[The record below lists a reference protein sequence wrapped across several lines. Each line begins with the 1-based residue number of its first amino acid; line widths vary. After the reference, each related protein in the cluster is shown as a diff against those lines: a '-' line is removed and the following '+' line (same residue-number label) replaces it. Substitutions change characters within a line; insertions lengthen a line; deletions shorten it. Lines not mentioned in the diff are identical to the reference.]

1 FEAQVARSPHG
12 VAVVGSGV
20 ELSYGELDARA
31 GVLARVLVGLGVGP
45 ERFVAL
51 VVPRSVELVVAVV
64 AVVKAGGAYV
74 PIDPGYPAE
83 RVGHIVR
90 DARPVLAV
98 AVAESEGVLAGL
110 GRRVPVPDGVSPFS
124 VFRLGGESSGDAFAV
139 GGESSGGALAV
150 SGGGVGRLLPAHPAY
165 VIFTS
170 GSTGRPKGVVV
181 SHGNVT
187 RLLGST
193 EGWFG
198 FDETDVWALFHSY
211 AFDFSVWELWGALL
225 YGGRLVVVPFG
236 VSRSPG
242 EFVALV
248 AEQGV
253 TVLNQTPSAFYQF
266 MRAERESVGVGLSL
280 RYVIFGGEALDPG
293 RLDDWYDRHPDTAPV
308 LVNMYGIT
316 ETTVHV
322 TYAALDRETAVSGVA
337 SAIGVGIPDLRVYV
351 LDEFLCPVP
360 PGVVGELYVAGAGG
374 ARGYAGRAALTAE
387 RFVADPFGCGGGRMY
402 RSGDLARWGRA
413 GRLEY
418 LGRVDQQVK
427 IRGFRIELGE
437 VEGVLVRHPLVA
449 EVAVVVREDRPGDR
463 RLVAYVVGH
472 DRKSLVA
479 SASDQAAPFT
489 PSSADEASVASA
501 IREAPVASARGA
513 GRGVALDMGE
523 VLDAGEV
530 RRFAGRMLPD
540 YMVPA
545 AVVVVEALPL
555 TVNGKLDRRAL
566 PVPEVTGSGQEPSTP
581 REALLCGLFAEVLGV
596 ERVGVGDGFFDLG
609 GDSIIAIQLV
619 ARARQAGVVFGPRDV
634 FRYQSV
640 RELAAVAVEEEA
652 ASEPEGAGIG
662 PLPATPIMA
671 WLDGLAGP
679 AGIIMTRCG

>member
-1 FEAQVARSPHG
+1 FEAQVARSPHA

-20 ELSYGELDARA
+20 ELSYAELDARA

-51 VVPRSVELVVAVV
+51 VVPRSVDLVVAVV

-90 DARPVLAV
+90 DAGPVLAV
-98 AVAESEGVLAGL
+98 AVAESEGVLAGF
-110 GRRVPVPDGVSPFS
+110 GRRVPVPDGVAPFS
-124 VFRLGGESSGDAFAV
+124 VFRLGGDFSGDAFAMDGEASGDVFAV
-139 GGESSGGALAV
+139 GGGSRGVGGGEWSVSDVAVAGGGA
-150 SGGGVGRLLPAHPAY
+150 GRLLPAHPAY

-187 RLLGST
+187 RLLVST

-266 MRAERESVGVGLSL
+266 MRAEQEGPGVGLAL
-280 RYVIFGGEALDPG
+280 RYVIFGGEALEVS
-293 RLDDWYDRHPDTAPV
+293 RLAGWHDRGV
-308 LVNMYGIT
+308 SLVNMYGIT

-322 TYAALDRETAVSGVA
+322 TYAALDPDSPAGL
-337 SAIGVGIPDLRVYV
+337 IGTGIPDLRVYV

-360 PGVVGELYVAGAGG
+360 PGVVGELYVAGAGV

-387 RFVADPFGCGGGRMY
+387 RFVADPFGGSGGRMY

-418 LGRVDQQVK
+418 LGRADQQVK

-463 RLVAYVVGH
+463 RLVAYVVG
-472 DRKSLVA
+472 
-479 SASDQAAPFT
+479 
-489 PSSADEASVASA
+489 
-501 IREAPVASARGA
+501 
-513 GRGVALDMGE
+513 
-523 VLDAGEV
+523 
-530 RRFAGRMLPD
+530 
-540 YMVPA
+540 
-545 AVVVVEALPL
+545 
-555 TVNGKLDRRAL
+555 
-566 PVPEVTGSGQEPSTP
+566 
-581 REALLCGLFAEVLGV
+581 
-596 ERVGVGDGFFDLG
+596 
-609 GDSIIAIQLV
+609 
-619 ARARQAGVVFGPRDV
+619 
-634 FRYQSV
+634 
-640 RELAAVAVEEEA
+640 
-652 ASEPEGAGIG
+652 
-662 PLPATPIMA
+662 
-671 WLDGLAGP
+671 
-679 AGIIMTRCG
+679 

>member
-1 FEAQVARSPHG
+1 
-12 VAVVGSGV
+12 
-20 ELSYGELDARA
+20 
-31 GVLARVLVGLGVGP
+31 
-45 ERFVAL
+45 
-51 VVPRSVELVVAVV
+51 
-64 AVVKAGGAYV
+64 
-74 PIDPGYPAE
+74 E
-83 RVGHIVR
+83 RVGHMVR
-90 DARPVLAV
+90 DAGPVLAV
-98 AVAESEGVLAGL
+98 AVSESEGVLAGF
-110 GRRVPVPDGVSPFS
+110 GRRVPVPDGVAPFS
-124 VFRLGGESSGDAFAV
+124 VFRLDGDASRDVFATGGGASRDAFAV
-139 GGESSGGALAV
+139 GGASRGVGGREGGVPVVEGAA
-150 SGGGVGRLLPAHPAY
+150 GGVGRLLPAHPAY

-187 RLLGST
+187 RLLAST

-266 MRAERESVGVGLSL
+266 MRAEREGPGVGLSL

-293 RLDDWYDRHPDTAPV
+293 RLGDWYDRHPETVPV

-322 TYAALDRETAVSGVA
+322 TYAALDRETAVSGVG

-351 LDEFLCPVP
+351 LDEVLCPVP
-360 PGVVGELYVAGAGG
+360 PGVVGELYVAGAGV

-387 RFVADPFGCGGGRMY
+387 RFVADPFGPGGGRMY

-418 LGRVDQQVK
+418 LGRADQQVK

-449 EVAVVVREDRPGDR
+449 EVAVVAREDRPGDR
-463 RLVAYVVGH
+463 RLVAYVVG
-472 DRKSLVA
+472 
-479 SASDQAAPFT
+479 
-489 PSSADEASVASA
+489 
-501 IREAPVASARGA
+501 
-513 GRGVALDMGE
+513 
-523 VLDAGEV
+523 
-530 RRFAGRMLPD
+530 
-540 YMVPA
+540 
-545 AVVVVEALPL
+545 
-555 TVNGKLDRRAL
+555 
-566 PVPEVTGSGQEPSTP
+566 
-581 REALLCGLFAEVLGV
+581 
-596 ERVGVGDGFFDLG
+596 
-609 GDSIIAIQLV
+609 
-619 ARARQAGVVFGPRDV
+619 
-634 FRYQSV
+634 
-640 RELAAVAVEEEA
+640 
-652 ASEPEGAGIG
+652 
-662 PLPATPIMA
+662 
-671 WLDGLAGP
+671 
-679 AGIIMTRCG
+679 